1 MVRNGGRNGDDGFE
15 GRAICLIDGA
25 NLVDSETYA
34 RYRVCHLCGFHYSI
48 SARERID
55 SLIDTDTFHEI
66 NRSVTSTDPLSF
78 SSKGSYKQR
87 IFNDQKRTGL
97 TEAVVTGTCDIGGC
111 PAMLIVLDFGFMGGT
126 MGCVV
131 GEKVALAFEH
141 AGKKKLPIIAIIT
154 SGGARIQEG
163 VLSLMQMAKT
173 SMAATQ
179 FGKKGLPFI
188 AVLAN
193 PATGQTYASFGSLA
207 DIIVAEPGAIVG
219 LSSLRAIKQSMEDN
233 LPDNANTSETHLRN
247 GLIDGV
253 VKRSKL
259 RTLLSVV
266 LDHLGPQYQL
276 TPSDRSTG
284 RVIEPQQAEAWNTVQ
299 LARHESRPTSTDYIS
314 RIFSNFVELR
324 GDRSH
329 GDDSAIICGF
339 GQLAAQ
345 TVVVIGQRSGKT
357 CEGDSGGIRP
367 EGFRKA
373 SRAVALAQKFSLPLI
388 TLIDTVG
395 ADVSLRSEEHG
406 LGDALARLMA
416 DMGTVETPSISVVI
430 GEGGSEGALSLGVAD
445 RVLMMENAIY
455 TVISPEGAAEL
466 MFQDKTR
473 VEEAAESLKL
483 TAQDCRDYGII
494 DRIIQEPPGGA
505 HEDPDEASR
514 QLRRILLQELA
525 DLQEVSKRKMLRS
538 RYKKFREMGKYSS
551 RFRTAVSRETSAL
564 KSFVGSGVK
573 RLARRQPDLPE
584 DDFDLSEE

>member
-1 MVRNGGRNGDDGFE
+1 LVQNGGRNGDDGFE
-15 GRAICLIDGA
+15 GRDICLIDGA

-55 SLIDTDTFHEI
+55 SLIDPDTFHEI

-78 SSKGSYKQR
+78 SSRGSYKQR

-141 AGKKKLPIIAIIT
+141 AGKKKLPVIAIIT

-173 SMAATQ
+173 SMATTQ

-233 LPDNANTSETHLRN
+233 LPDNANTSEAHLHN

-253 VKRSKL
+253 VKRSTL

-266 LDHLGPQYQL
+266 LDNLGPQYQL
-276 TPSDRSTG
+276 TPSDRSAG

-299 LARHESRPTSTDYIS
+299 LARHKSRPTSTDYIS

-345 TVVVIGQRSGKT
+345 TLVVIGQRSGKT

-406 LGDALARLMA
+406 LGDALACLMA

-430 GEGGSEGALSLGVAD
+430 GQGGSEGALSLGVAD

-466 MFQDKTR
+466 MFQDDTR
-473 VEEAAESLKL
+473 VEEAADFLKL

-494 DRIIQEPPGGA
+494 DRIIQEPSGGA
-505 HEDPDEASR
+505 HEDPEEASR
-514 QLRRILLQELA
+514 QLRRVLLQELA
-525 DLQEVSKRKMLRS
+525 DLQEVSKRKMLRN

-551 RFRTAVSRETSAL
+551 HFRTAVSREANAL
-564 KSFVGSGVK
+564 KGYVGTRMRK
-573 RLARRQPDLPE
+573 LARRQPDLPE
-584 DDFDLSEE
+584 DDFDLP

>member
-1 MVRNGGRNGDDGFE
+1 MVSSGGRNGDDGFE
-15 GRAICLIDGA
+15 GREYCLIDGA
-25 NLVDSETYA
+25 KLADSEAHA

-55 SLIDTDTFHEI
+55 SLIDPDTFHEI

-78 SSKGSYKQR
+78 SSRGSYKQR
-87 IFNDQKRTGL
+87 IFNEQKRTGL
-97 TEAVVTGTCDIGGC
+97 TEAVVTGICDIGGC

-131 GEKVALAFEH
+131 GEKIALAFEH
-141 AGKKKLPIIAIIT
+141 AGKKKLPVISIIT

-179 FGKKGLPFI
+179 FGKKRLPFI

-219 LSSLRAIKQSMEDN
+219 LSPLRAIKQSMEGN
-233 LPDNANTSETHLRN
+233 LPDNANTSEAHLRN

-253 VKRSKL
+253 VKRSEL

-276 TPSDRSTG
+276 TASERSTG
-284 RVIEPQQAEAWNTVQ
+284 RVIEPQQVEAWNTVQ

-314 RIFSNFVELR
+314 QIFSNFVELR

-345 TVVVIGQRSGKT
+345 TVVVVGQRSGKT
-357 CEGDSGGIRP
+357 CEGDNGGIRP

-373 SRAVALAQKFSLPLI
+373 SRAIALAQKFKFPLI
-388 TLIDTVG
+388 TLIDTIG
-395 ADVSLRSEEHG
+395 ADVSLHSEEHG

-466 MFQDKTR
+466 IFQDETR
-473 VEEAAESLKL
+473 AEEAAGSLKL

-525 DLQEVSKRKMLRS
+525 DLQEVSKRKMLRN

-551 RFRTAVSRETSAL
+551 RFRTAVSREANAL
-564 KSFVGSGVK
+564 KGYVGTRMR
-573 RLARRQPDLPE
+573 RLARRQSDLPE
-584 DDFDLSEE
+584 D

>member
-1 MVRNGGRNGDDGFE
+1 
-15 GRAICLIDGA
+15 
-25 NLVDSETYA
+25 LVDSETYA

-97 TEAVVTGTCDIGGC
+97 TEAVVTGTCDIGGY

-233 LPDNANTSETHLRN
+233 LPDNANTSETHLLN

-276 TPSDRSTG
+276 TPSDRSAG

-373 SRAVALAQKFSLPLI
+373 SRAVALAQKFNLPLI

-395 ADVSLRSEEHG
+395 ADVSLWSEEHG

-584 DDFDLSEE
+584 DDFDLPEE